1 MIVTKPF
8 FRISLLEGTTLW
20 NFKIT
25 EYFTPLEYSESQ
37 NRQLC
42 MWSLAPVA
50 KQKDVHLGTDASSL
64 VPAHVILNVFI
75 LCWTIAASPGHTGQR
90 IPFASPTQLCWSV
103 WTLPDPGSGE
113 ITASAG
119 ETVSCFPNSVFR
131 FCAVSSQLS
140 HFPQSLIASCQIWN
154 ASTSCLHLE
163 PVKQW
168 L

>member
-8 FRISLLEGTTLW
+8 YRISLLEGTTLW

-25 EYFTPLEYSESQ
+25 EYFTPIEYDENQNLCACDHWLRLRSRRMCILVLMFCLWSPSPYYFECIHSVLNHICFPRPYWAENPLCYTHTALLVCLDPSRHWNWWKITESE
-37 NRQLC
+37 
-42 MWSLAPVA
+42 
-50 KQKDVHLGTDASSL
+50 
-64 VPAHVILNVFI
+64 
-75 LCWTIAASPGHTGQR
+75 
-90 IPFASPTQLCWSV
+90 
-103 WTLPDPGSGE
+103 
-113 ITASAG
+113 G
-119 ETVSCFPNSVFR
+119 ETVSCFPNSVFC

-140 HFPQSLIASCQIWN
+140 YFPQNLIVSCQIWN